1 MCKDG
6 VNAYVQIMASAVK
19 PGRTARPIY
28 SVSKFLLMVDG
39 GH

>member
-1 MCKDG
+1 MCKDD
-6 VNAYVQIMASAVK
+6 VNAHVQIMASAVR
-19 PGRTARPIY
+19 PERTARPIY